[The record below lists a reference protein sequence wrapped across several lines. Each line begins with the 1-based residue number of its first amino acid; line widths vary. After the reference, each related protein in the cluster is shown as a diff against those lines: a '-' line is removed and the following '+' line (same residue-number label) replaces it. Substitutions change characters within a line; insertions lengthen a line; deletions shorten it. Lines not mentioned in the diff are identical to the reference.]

1 MAIEQQEP
9 TRVILEQPRGWS
21 RWSNRIAWIVAGLA
35 VMSALGSAA
44 AYSQYFQRDSRV
56 VEKWHSLSRTAADK
70 IAIVNVSGAIMGGD
84 GFASAQLDQVAD
96 DPTVKAIVLR
106 VDSPGGTVS
115 HDGRGRRA
123 VIRAMRAC
131 SPALRTVSPGMEDWV
146 MKGT

>member
-70 IAIVNVSGAIMGGD
+70 IAAMEAAGIRVAPNPAHMGRTLQ
-84 GFASAQLDQVAD
+84 A
-96 DPTVKAIVLR
+96 
-106 VDSPGGTVS
+106 
-115 HDGRGRRA
+115 
-123 VIRAMRAC
+123 
-131 SPALRTVSPGMEDWV
+131 AL
-146 MKGT
+146 